1 MNDDRNRS
9 WPDRDPDPRRQPP
22 PAGRQGPP
30 PWARNQPQGGAP
42 RTPPPGNPAQPGQPG
57 PRVPPNRPG
66 TPPPGFRQPPPGARR
81 PGPPPPGPRREPE
94 LMTHHVH
101 NGTANDRYDAG
112 YDADGPLDPD
122 DVYPDE
128 PELDK
133 KGRPVLTAA
142 QKKKRRWKIIRRSV
156 YAFVGVFIVIPAIA
170 FVITYF
176 SVDVPSPQSVA
187 SSQNQAVTYLYA
199 DGSPMGKDVPA
210 GGNRQ
215 ILTSDQIPDIMKHAA
230 IATEDSSFETNSGF
244 DVTGI
249 LRAVYNQVT
258 GGTGGGSTISQ
269 QYIKKATDN
278 DAPTLTRKWTE
289 LAKSFKMNQTYSKQD
304 IITSYLNIIYFGRGA
319 YGVGAA
325 SQAFFHKDVKDL
337 SFSEAALLAG
347 LIQQPGRSENPK
359 VAMDRWNTA
368 LDRMVENHYI
378 TAADRKAAHFP
389 TPVPLS
395 EDKEDSSAPYRFI
408 SDQVRAELEAH
419 GISSDQYYSGGYTI
433 QTTIDKKAQDL
444 AQQAGADALAK
455 QSDNRLLDALVAVD
469 PKTGGVLAYYGGPT
483 TIDVNGQKQKAR
495 DWADTPQNP
504 GSSMKPYDLTAFLKM
519 GKGINST
526 FDGRNNREF
535 DGRIVRN
542 AGDSDSCSE
551 QCTVAEAMKISANT
565 VFYDMVLNVTKQGPV
580 EQAAEEAGVKTK
592 DNGGK
597 SVISIADNNISLGGG
612 GTQITPAD
620 QASAYATF
628 AGDGQQRD
636 RHFVLKVTN
645 SQNEVAYEAQAQ
657 PAKSAFADGDADL
670 SKQIAGNV
678 TKALQPVI
686 GFSKLKCPTGHECAG
701 KTGTQQ
707 HTKRPGEPASAAN
720 ANAQTWMVGYTPSVS
735 VAVWV
740 GGNGDLDLHGK
751 GSTPIFGSTIA
762 GPLWQKFMTTYLA
775 GKPAER
781 FPQVDLIGDAAPP
794 SGPPSDPNIPPSDIT
809 PTDNPN
815 DPNNPGGGDGNNP
828 VNPGDPNGP
837 GGPGGNFPSF
847 PTQTPKPP
855 KHPPSGDPTDTGDP
869 GDTGVPSE

>member
-1 MNDDRNRS
+1 MNDDRTRS

-22 PAGRQGPP
+22 PPSGQAPP

-42 RTPPPGNPAQPGQPG
+42 RTPPPGTPR
-57 PRVPPNRPG
+57 PRVQPNRPG
-66 TPPPGFRQPPPGARR
+66 TPPPGFRQQPPGARR
-81 PGPPPPGPRREPE
+81 PGQGPQQPRREPE

-101 NGTANDRYDAG
+101 NGTVDNQYGDDRYD
-112 YDADGPLDPD
+112 DGPLDAD
-122 DVYPDE
+122 DVFPAE
-128 PELDK
+128 PALDA

-142 QKKKRRWKIIRRSV
+142 QRKKRRWKIIRRCA

-187 SSQNQAVTYLYA
+187 QGQSQAVTYLYA
-199 DGSPMGKDVPA
+199 DGTPMGKDVPS

-215 ILTSDQIPDIMKHAA
+215 ILTADQIPDVMKHAA

-304 IITSYLNIIYFGRGA
+304 IITAYLNIIYFGRGA

-325 SQAFFHKDVKDL
+325 SQAYFHKDVKDL
-337 SFSEAALLAG
+337 TFSEAALLAG
-347 LIQQPGRSENPK
+347 LIQQPGRSENSK
-359 VAMDRWNTA
+359 VAHDRWNTA

-378 TAADRKAAHFP
+378 TAADRKAAQFP
-389 TPVPLS
+389 TPIPLS
-395 EDKEDSSAPYRFI
+395 ESKDDSGAPYAFI
-408 SDQVRAELEAH
+408 TDQVKAELAAH
-419 GISSDQYYSGGYTI
+419 GISDDQYYSGGYTI
-433 QTTIDKKAQDL
+433 QTTIDPK
-444 AQQAGADALAK
+444 AQQAAEKLSTDALK
-455 QSDNRLLDALVAVD
+455 DQSDNRLLDALVAVD

-483 TIDVNGQKQKAR
+483 IVDVNGQKQAAR

-565 VFYDMVLNVTKQGPV
+565 VFYDMVLNQTKQGPV
-580 EQAAEEAGVKTK
+580 KQAAEEAGVKTK
-592 DNGGK
+592 DNGGGN
-597 SVISIADNNISLGGG
+597 SQIDISNNNISLGGG
-612 GTQITPAD
+612 DTKITPAD

-628 AGDGQQRD
+628 ASGGLQRD

-645 SQNEVAYEAQAQ
+645 SQNEVAYETEAQ
-657 PAKSAFADGDADL
+657 PGKSAFADGDPEL

-678 TKALQPVI
+678 TDTLEPVI
-686 GFSKLKCPTGHECAG
+686 GFSKLKCPSGHECAG

-707 HTKRPGEPASAAN
+707 HTRRPDEPASAAN

-740 GGNGDLDLHGK
+740 GADGDQALHGK
-751 GSTPIFGSTIA
+751 GSSPIFGSTIA
-762 GPLWQKFMTTYLA
+762 GPLWQKFMNTYLT
-775 GKPAER
+775 GKPAEK
-781 FPQVDLIGDAAPP
+781 FDQVALIGNEAPP
-794 SGPPSDPNIPPSDIT
+794 SDQSTDTNVPPTGIT
-809 PTDNPN
+809 PTDTP
-815 DPNNPGGGDGNNP
+815 DPNAGNGDGNNP

-837 GGPGGNFPSF
+837 SGGNFPSF
-847 PTQTPKPP
+847 PSHIPKPP
-855 KHPPSGDPTDTGDP
+855 KHTPTGDPTPTDTGGTP
-869 GDTGVPSE
+869 TS